1 MAPLLNR
8 NFPSVLK
15 VDVVDGSES
24 NVNKFFKKV
33 HFATSRTSST
43 ATKAYLLQ
51 KHKAEDCHYRKVF
64 LFYFFVDSKLS
75 LQAAFR
81 FKIVTMRISLKTLR
95 EHSVSTELPIISLLS
110 AFL

>member
-33 HFATSRTSST
+33 HFATSRTTST

-51 KHKAEDCHYRKVF
+51 KHKAKDCHYRKVF
-64 LFYFFVDSKLS
+64 YFIFLVDSKLS

-110 AFL
+110 AFF